1 VEPLAWPQPGAAA
14 LQGPPGGLDVVLLI
28 AGGFVVVG
36 ELLTPLLV
44 APWLSGLLTASGI
57 TSPLREG

>member
-1 VEPLAWPQPGAAA
+1 MV
-14 LQGPPGGLDVVLLI
+14 

-44 APWLSGLLTASGI
+44 APLLTRLLEDLPIDAVLKQGI
-57 TSPLREG
+57 SVVALYGA